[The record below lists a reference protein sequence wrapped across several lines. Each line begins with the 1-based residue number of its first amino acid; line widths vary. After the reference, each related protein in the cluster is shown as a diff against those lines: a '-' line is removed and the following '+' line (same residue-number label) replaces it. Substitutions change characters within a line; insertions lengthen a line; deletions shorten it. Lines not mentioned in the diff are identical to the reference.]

1 MPALILALSLIQV
14 LLLAGLTV
22 AREREDGT
30 FDMMLMTPANS
41 MEILI
46 GKAVIPT
53 VIACLQAFLIFLVG
67 VIWFELPFAGSAF
80 ALGVLIFGF
89 ALSFVGLGLAISA
102 VADTIQQAIV
112 TVIFVMMP
120 TIIFSG
126 LLTSVLAMPE
136 WMQTLSILNP
146 LRSSITA
153 LRMIYFEGCGLME
166 TIEFFWPAALA
177 GAASMSLAAWLFRHK
192 IQ

>member
-102 VADTIQQAIV
+102 AANTCRPLTPKMGSTAMVNMMIPKPPIHC
-112 TVIFVMMP
+112 VI
-120 TIIFSG
+120 
-126 LLTSVLAMPE
+126 LR
-136 WMQTLSILNP
+136 QNSIP
-146 LRSSITA
+146 
-153 LRMIYFEGCGLME
+153 
-166 TIEFFWPAALA
+166 
-177 GAASMSLAAWLFRHK
+177 
-192 IQ
+192 